1 MAQRQL
7 KLKVSADIDKSLQKL
22 LKTLE
27 STQTLKVKTQL
38 DDGGLSKMLKSLN
51 AISSKKVKVGLD
63 IDGRSLNALS
73 NRVAKL
79 ADKKLKVS
87 AEADDSSVKKVQQ
100 SVANLDNA
108 VKSIS
113 RKDVTIDIDASKVPH
128 MAKKLEEIGYIIN
141 DISKKKIT
149 VDIDVSKVPYM
160 AQKLEML
167 GYAINDTSK
176 KTVKP
181 SVDDSEITKASNKT
195 KELEDDIDGVNRR
208 VIAPKVDISGLQQLG
223 DKLDEISSKILNIAG
238 KAIKPA
244 VELAEDSLD
253 LYDTQKSFQLQMQG
267 LGLADESIN
276 NIIKD
281 MNDYGKQSKYSVADM
296 LKAYSEF
303 KGAGMEDPTAL
314 IKGMAGLASY
324 GAKPSQALQAL
335 ITNMTEGSDT
345 DSVYNGDWRQM
356 RKAIGASASKSI
368 RDWFLINKGL
378 ELNKENLSEGMIT
391 IGDFKQAISEI
402 GNQDTFQKMAQQT
415 NTLSSA
421 LENLKESFTVG
432 MIGDLKD
439 SGPMAKFT
447 EGLIKII
454 NDFSD
459 AVPLVSDRLSGTLDK
474 LLNVFGTS
482 FDKFNAKDFLNGVF
496 DSLDRFVDFV
506 TPFIKA
512 VGKLTDGG
520 KNLGTFVG
528 NLVKYAAQLKI
539 GMKVLKGALSLGTG
553 IQNIANFGKQL
564 SGLRFPKKSTNMPE
578 SPVGGGI
585 PTPPAGGTQNISKWS
600 KLNSSIQQGAFTIG
614 AVGVSMAVL
623 AKSMEV
629 VASVNI
635 PTDKLAANVAKI
647 GVATGLISTLYGFT
661 DKLSKKFDANIMN
674 GVKNAVLVGGSM
686 VLLAQALKMVA
697 DTDIP
702 SERLVKNVGKIG
714 VAIGGMSALFG
725 AIGHFG
731 GGVKGKIMQGVVSA
745 LAIGGAM
752 ILLGQALKLIADIDI
767 PFDDLIKNVLSI
779 SAGIVLMGGAFAGF
793 GALASLGPVAGYIV
807 AGIAVAGVISASML
821 LLSLAFEGIAKSA
834 ERTTQSLIQTATNLG
849 KLATVNIP
857 SIKSLQGNIN
867 KLAED
872 ITAIH
877 NSIKSIGGEGF
888 WSSLVSTLEVSFDAN
903 TAEKAIKIFTDVN
916 DFVNKINSQPMPDGQ
931 AVVDKVTSLKEV
943 ITEMDK
949 AFEGIGGG
957 GFWSSLVESLES
969 GFDSA
974 TATNAISMF
983 ENVANFVRD
992 LNKISIP
999 EANFEKGSES
1009 PFATKIKNIKK
1020 ILEELNKA
1028 SSEIFDGGLLDSL
1041 VQKWTT
1047 GNNSETLNN
1056 ILEQMNGV
1064 IKFSQGVKKLP
1075 DTKDVT
1081 DKIESIRKI
1090 LEKLAKFKFPEMDKV
1105 DSGKTKNLNALLTA
1119 MGDIADGIAK
1129 LDTLPSQDVIV
1140 KKVEDL
1146 KVAIQKISEFDF
1158 DSIDFKKIASN
1169 EGNIKK
1175 LDTFIGNLK
1184 TIATSFSE
1192 IAGANIPENIPT
1204 IIENIKNGIE
1214 KAQEIDLSGFDSN
1227 KTANSKTAIEFIQGV
1242 ISIGKSIGEMQ
1253 QFAEQLANMDA
1264 INTSLD
1270 NISQL
1275 VSDDNGSLKKI
1286 KESIEDNFADAPDTT
1301 KLVSF
1306 VTSLRSIADAI
1317 LQLDAIG
1324 NQFEDMTAFN
1334 TAMNSISG
1342 LFEKEGALLKLKTA
1356 VESNF
1361 KEAIE
1366 TSHVLTFIQGIMDIA
1381 NKLQV
1386 AEGALNGI
1394 DLTKL
1399 QEQLQKFT
1407 TSDDGKGIFAT
1418 LTKINQ
1424 SMLQLSGSGTPQSA
1438 VSNNLDTSYL
1448 GNAQS
1453 GMSSTSAGVSIT
1465 QVTTLVDELV
1475 KIANKLSELQN
1486 IAIDTATLSKKV
1498 DDINLAMM
1506 KIKTISILY
1515 KDLSGKYKDF
1525 ENINKVVTGVVTIA
1539 NNLNAIPPITESVV
1553 TNIGQV
1559 QTALS
1564 ELDKIATDF
1573 SVSGITNA
1581 VTAVQN
1587 MVTALMGLEVS
1598 FVSTGKSYGSKL
1610 IEGFTSSTWQT
1621 MVDKVTSV
1629 ITTIEGKADLAYIG
1643 KRMSTTLVK
1652 GFDVDSILLKIE
1664 QIQTKIN
1671 SLTGKTVKIDIQ
1683 EVTTKTTVKKA
1694 SGGIIPEYRSTGGR
1708 VGSRLFKSRGTDTVP
1723 AVLTAGEYVIKRS
1736 VTSALGK
1743 GFLDNLNQL
1752 NLRGALMALAN
1763 KTGNQVINNTTNN
1776 ITQNVDNK
1784 ASFINGLGAIGR
1796 VVRA

>member
-51 AISSKKVKVGLD
+51 SISSKKVKVGLD
-63 IDGRSLNALS
+63 VDGRSLNALS

-113 RKDVTIDIDASKVPH
+113 RKDVTIDIDASKVP
-128 MAKKLEEIGYIIN
+128 
-141 DISKKKIT
+141 
-149 VDIDVSKVPYM
+149 YM

-208 VIAPKVDISGLQQLG
+208 VVAPKVDISGLQQMG
-223 DKLDEISSKILNIAG
+223 EKLDEISSKILNIAG

-368 RDWFLINKGL
+368 RDWFLNNKGL

-391 IGDFKQAISEI
+391 IGDFKQAISAI

-520 KNLGTFVG
+520 KNLGTFAG
-528 NLVKYAAQLKI
+528 NLVKYAAEFKVAAKLFKGGWSLAKGI
-539 GMKVLKGALSLGTG
+539 GNVTKFS
-553 IQNIANFGKQL
+553 KQL
-564 SGLRFPKKSTNMPE
+564 AGFKFPSKTPQIPE
-578 SPVGGGI
+578 NPVGGV
-585 PTPPAGGTQNISKWS
+585 PAPPAGGTQNVSKWS

-623 AKSMEV
+623 AKSMEI

-647 GVATGLISTLYGFT
+647 GIATGLIAALYGAM
-661 DKLSKKFDANIMN
+661 DKLSGKFEASILN
-674 GVKNAVLVGGSM
+674 GVKSAIAVGASA
-686 VLLAQALKMVA
+686 VLLAEALKHVA
-697 DTDIP
+697 EVDIP
-702 SERLVKNVGKIG
+702 ADRLLKNTAKIAIAVGGLSAVYG
-714 VAIGGMSALFG
+714 VM
-725 AIGHFG
+725 GHFSG
-731 GGVKGKIMQGVVSA
+731 GFAGKIMQGVVAA
-745 LAIGGAM
+745 LAVGASM
-752 ILLGQALKLIADIDI
+752 VALAHALKYIADIDI
-767 PFDDLIKNVLSI
+767 PSDQLIKNVTKI
-779 SAGIVLMGGAFAGF
+779 AATIGIVGLGLAGLGAALTAGF
-793 GALASLGPVAGYIV
+793 GTGAIV
-807 AGIAVAGVISASML
+807 LTAGIAGALAIGATLAL
-821 LLSLAFEGIAKSA
+821 LAKAFESMAKSA
-834 ERTTQSLIQTATNLG
+834 SKTTSHLLKASDNIK
-849 KLATVNIP
+849 KLATVEFP
-857 SIKSLQGNIN
+857 SLDTLSNKLGQLKQSMETIYDAIGNI
-867 KLAED
+867 
-872 ITAIH
+872 
-877 NSIKSIGGEGF
+877 GGSGF
-888 WSSLVSTLEVSFDAN
+888 WSSLIESWESGFDIKTMDN
-903 TAEKAIKIFTDVN
+903 AIKIFTDVN
-916 DFVNKINSQPMPDGQ
+916 DFIHKIMEQPDPDGA
-931 AVVDKVTSLKEV
+931 AVIQKVYLLKNTLTT
-943 ITEMDK
+943 ISG
-949 AFEGIGGG
+949 AFSEIGGE
-957 GFWSSLVESLES
+957 GFWSSLIESWES
-969 GFDSA
+969 NFDVG
-974 TATNAISMF
+974 TANNAIEMF
-983 ENVANFVRD
+983 TNVAKFVQDLSTIAVPESDAVTGKIGRLKDVIERIKKDSDEVFANNFFTAWLDSMKNGSNLSSLKSIIEQFTKVITFTQD
-992 LNKISIP
+992 INKLPDAVDI
-999 EANFEKGSES
+999 EGKL
-1009 PFATKIKNIKK
+1009 TQLKK
-1020 ILEELNKA
+1020 ILKQMAKFEFPNMSNNGAFDGDNFAKVKNMVTKLSEIAKTMQELKNLPSPEEFAGKVEALKRGIEEMSKIDLSSFNIDKSLEEKATQVKNYIGKLKSIATSLGTISETNIADNIPQIIENLKQGLNKA
-1028 SSEIFDGGLLDSL
+1028 
-1041 VQKWTT
+1041 K
-1047 GNNSETLNN
+1047 
-1056 ILEQMNGV
+1056 
-1064 IKFSQGVKKLP
+1064 
-1075 DTKDVT
+1075 
-1081 DKIESIRKI
+1081 
-1090 LEKLAKFKFPEMDKV
+1090 
-1105 DSGKTKNLNALLTA
+1105 
-1119 MGDIADGIAK
+1119 
-1129 LDTLPSQDVIV
+1129 
-1140 KKVEDL
+1140 
-1146 KVAIQKISEFDF
+1146 
-1158 DSIDFKKIASN
+1158 
-1169 EGNIKK
+1169 
-1175 LDTFIGNLK
+1175 
-1184 TIATSFSE
+1184 
-1192 IAGANIPENIPT
+1192 
-1204 IIENIKNGIE
+1204 
-1214 KAQEIDLSGFDSN
+1214 EIDLSGFKDN
-1227 KTANSKTAIEFIQGV
+1227 MLTNSKNAIDFIGA
-1242 ISIGKSIGEMQ
+1242 IASIGKSLGELAQ
-1253 QFAEQLANMDA
+1253 VAELLADTGKIESA
-1264 INTSLD
+1264 LD
-1270 NISQL
+1270 N
-1275 VSDDNGSLKKI
+1275 LKNLLGDEDGKLSALSKSI
-1286 KESIEDNFADAPDTT
+1286 KNNFQDVPDATP
-1301 KLVSF
+1301 VVNF
-1306 VTSLRSIADAI
+1306 VGAIKQIADAV
-1317 LQLDAIG
+1317 LRLDAIA
-1324 NQFEDMTAFN
+1324 NQFEDMTAFEN
-1334 TAMNSISG
+1334 AMEKLSW
-1342 LFEKEGALLKLKTA
+1342 LFGDTNRGYLLDFKKKI
-1356 VESNF
+1356 ENNF
-1361 KEAIE
+1361 SKAID
-1366 TSHVLTFIQGIMDIA
+1366 TSHVLPFLDSIRDIA
-1381 NKLQV
+1381 NKLTEITAPLQTLDID
-1386 AEGALNGI
+1386 AINSQLN
-1394 DLTKL
+1394 
-1399 QEQLQKFT
+1399 KFIGENG
-1407 TSDDGKGIFAT
+1407 SGIFDK

-1424 SMLQLSGSGTPQSA
+1424 AMMTLGGSGTQQTA
-1438 VSNNLDTSYL
+1438 MNNGLKVPYL
-1448 GNAQS
+1448 NTAQG
-1453 GMSSTSAGVSIT
+1453 GMSATSIGSMSE
-1465 QVTTLVDELV
+1465 QVTSLVTEIV
-1475 KIANKLSELQN
+1475 TIANKLVELQSA
-1486 IAIDTATLSKKV
+1486 AIDTEAVNQKIN
-1498 DDINLAMM
+1498 DINLAMI
-1506 KIKTISILY
+1506 KIKTVSILY
-1515 KDLSGKYKDF
+1515 KGLSAKDF

-1539 NNLNAIPPITESVV
+1539 NNLNAIPPITEGVV

-1564 ELDKIATDF
+1564 ELNKIATDF
-1573 SVSGITNA
+1573 SVTGITNA

-1598 FVSTGKSYGSKL
+1598 FVATGKSYGSKL
-1610 IEGFTSSTWQT
+1610 IGGFTGSNWQA

-1629 ITTIEGKADLAYIG
+1629 ITTIEGKADLTSIG
-1643 KRMSTTLVK
+1643 KRMSTTLVN
-1652 GFDVDSILLKIE
+1652 GFDVDSILFKIE

-1723 AVLTAGEYVIKRS
+1723 AMLTAGEYVIKRS

>member
-51 AISSKKVKVGLD
+51 AISSKKVKVSLD
-63 IDGRSLNALS
+63 VDGRSLNALS

-208 VIAPKVDISGLQQLG
+208 VVAPKVDISGLQQMAA
-223 DKLDEISSKILNIAG
+223 KLDEISSKILNIAG

-345 DSVYNGDWRQM
+345 DSVYSRDWRQM
-356 RKAIGASASKSI
+356 RQAIGASASKSI
-368 RDWFLINKGL
+368 RDWFLNNKGL
-378 ELNKENLSEGMIT
+378 DLNKENLSEGMIT
-391 IGDFKQAISEI
+391 IGDFKQAISAI

-520 KNLGTFVG
+520 KNLGTFAG
-528 NLVKYAAQLKI
+528 NLVKYAAEFKVAAKLFKGGWSLAKGI
-539 GMKVLKGALSLGTG
+539 GNVTKFS
-553 IQNIANFGKQL
+553 KQL
-564 SGLRFPKKSTNMPE
+564 ADFKFPSKTPQIPE
-578 SPVGGGI
+578 NPVGGV
-585 PTPPAGGTQNISKWS
+585 PAPPADGTQNVSKWS

-623 AKSMEV
+623 AKSMEI

-647 GVATGLISTLYGFT
+647 GIATGLIAALYGAM
-661 DKLSKKFDANIMN
+661 DKLSGKFEASILN
-674 GVKNAVLVGGSM
+674 GVKSAIAVGASA
-686 VLLAQALKMVA
+686 VLLAEALKHVA
-697 DTDIP
+697 EVDIP
-702 SERLVKNVGKIG
+702 AERLLKNTAKIAIAVGGLSAVYG
-714 VAIGGMSALFG
+714 VM
-725 AIGHFG
+725 GHFSG
-731 GGVKGKIMQGVVSA
+731 GFAGKIMQGVVAA
-745 LAIGGAM
+745 LAVGASM
-752 ILLGQALKLIADIDI
+752 VALAYALKYIADIDI
-767 PFDDLIKNVLSI
+767 PSDRLIKNVTKI
-779 SAGIVLMGGAFAGF
+779 AATIGIVGLGLAGLGAALTAGF
-793 GALASLGPVAGYIV
+793 GTGAIVLA
-807 AGIAVAGVISASML
+807 AGIAGALAIGATLAL
-821 LLSLAFEGIAKSA
+821 LAKAFESMAKSA
-834 ERTTQSLIQTATNLG
+834 SKTTSHLLKASDNIK
-849 KLATVNIP
+849 KLATVEFP
-857 SIKSLQGNIN
+857 SLDTLSNKLGQLKQSMETIYDAIGNI
-867 KLAED
+867 
-872 ITAIH
+872 
-877 NSIKSIGGEGF
+877 GGSGF
-888 WSSLVSTLEVSFDAN
+888 WSSLIESLESGFDIKTMDN
-903 TAEKAIKIFTDVN
+903 AIKIFTDVN
-916 DFVNKINSQPMPDGQ
+916 DFIHKIMEQPDPDGA
-931 AVVDKVTSLKEV
+931 AVIQKVYLLKNTLTT
-943 ITEMDK
+943 ISG
-949 AFEGIGGG
+949 AFSEIGGE
-957 GFWSSLVESLES
+957 GFWSSLIESWES
-969 GFDSA
+969 NFDVG
-974 TATNAISMF
+974 TANNAIEMFTNVTKFIQELSTIPVPESDAVTGKIGRLKDVIERIKKDSDEVFANNFFTAWLDSMKNGSNLSSLKSIIEQF
-983 ENVANFVRD
+983 TKVITFTQDINKLPDAVDIEGK
-992 LNKISIP
+992 LNQL
-999 EANFEKGSES
+999 
-1009 PFATKIKNIKK
+1009 KK
-1020 ILEELNKA
+1020 ILKQMAKFEFPNMSNNGAFAGDNFAKVKNMVTKLSEIAKTMQELKNLPSPEEFAGKVEALKRGIEEMSKIDLSSFNIDKSLEEKATQVKNYIGKLKSIATSLGTISETNIADNIPQIIENLKQGLNKA
-1028 SSEIFDGGLLDSL
+1028 
-1041 VQKWTT
+1041 K
-1047 GNNSETLNN
+1047 
-1056 ILEQMNGV
+1056 
-1064 IKFSQGVKKLP
+1064 
-1075 DTKDVT
+1075 
-1081 DKIESIRKI
+1081 
-1090 LEKLAKFKFPEMDKV
+1090 
-1105 DSGKTKNLNALLTA
+1105 
-1119 MGDIADGIAK
+1119 
-1129 LDTLPSQDVIV
+1129 
-1140 KKVEDL
+1140 
-1146 KVAIQKISEFDF
+1146 
-1158 DSIDFKKIASN
+1158 
-1169 EGNIKK
+1169 
-1175 LDTFIGNLK
+1175 
-1184 TIATSFSE
+1184 
-1192 IAGANIPENIPT
+1192 
-1204 IIENIKNGIE
+1204 
-1214 KAQEIDLSGFDSN
+1214 EIDLSGFKDN
-1227 KTANSKTAIEFIQGV
+1227 MLTNSKNAIDFIGA
-1242 ISIGKSIGEMQ
+1242 IATIGKSLGELAQ
-1253 QFAEQLANMDA
+1253 VAELLADTGKIESA
-1264 INTSLD
+1264 LD
-1270 NISQL
+1270 NLKNLLGDEDGKLSALSKAIKNNFL
-1275 VSDDNGSLKKI
+1275 DIPDAAPVVAFIGSI
-1286 KESIEDNFADAPDTT
+1286 KQ
-1301 KLVSF
+1301 
-1306 VTSLRSIADAI
+1306 IADAI
-1317 LQLDAIG
+1317 LQLDAIAS
-1324 NQFEDMTAFN
+1324 QFEDMTAFN
-1334 TAMNSISG
+1334 NAMEQLVWMFDGTNGVHLVNFKKAI
-1342 LFEKEGALLKLKTA
+1342 EA
-1356 VESNF
+1356 NF
-1361 KEAIE
+1361 KEPID
-1366 TSHVLTFIQGIMDIA
+1366 TSQVLPFLDSIRDIA
-1381 NKLQV
+1381 NKLTEITAPLQ
-1386 AEGALNGI
+1386 ALDIDAINSQLNKLIGENG
-1394 DLTKL
+1394 
-1399 QEQLQKFT
+1399 
-1407 TSDDGKGIFAT
+1407 SGIFDK

-1424 SMLQLSGSGTPQSA
+1424 AMMTLGGSGTQQSA
-1438 VSNNLDTSYL
+1438 TSNNLGL
-1448 GNAQS
+1448 GYISAAQS
-1453 GMSSTSAGVSIT
+1453 SMSATSVSSMSEQIT
-1465 QVTTLVDELV
+1465 SLVTEIV
-1475 KIANKLSELQN
+1475 KVANKLVELQSV
-1486 IAIDTATLSKKV
+1486 AIDTEAVNKKIN
-1498 DDINLAMM
+1498 DINLAMM

-1515 KDLSGKYKDF
+1515 EGLSGKDKDF

-1539 NNLNAIPPITESVV
+1539 NNLNAIPPITEGVV

-1564 ELDKIATDF
+1564 ELNKIATDF
-1573 SVSGITNA
+1573 SVGGITNA

-1598 FVSTGKSYGSKL
+1598 FVATGKSYGSKL
-1610 IEGFTSSTWQT
+1610 IEGFTGSNWQA

-1629 ITTIEGKADLAYIG
+1629 ITTIEGKANLTSIG
-1643 KRMSTTLVK
+1643 QRMSTTLVN
-1652 GFDVDSILLKIE
+1652 GFDVDSILFKIE

-1723 AVLTAGEYVIKRS
+1723 AMLTAGEYVIKRS

>member
-63 IDGRSLNALS
+63 VDGRSLNALS

-208 VIAPKVDISGLQQLG
+208 VVAPKVDISGLQQMG

-368 RDWFLINKGL
+368 RDWFLNNKGL

-391 IGDFKQAISEI
+391 IGDFKQAISAI

-520 KNLGTFVG
+520 KNLGTFAG
-528 NLVKYAAQLKI
+528 NLVKYAAEFKVAAKLFKGGWSLAKGI
-539 GMKVLKGALSLGTG
+539 GNVTKFS
-553 IQNIANFGKQL
+553 KQL
-564 SGLRFPKKSTNMPE
+564 AGFKFPSKTPQIPE
-578 SPVGGGI
+578 NPVGGV
-585 PTPPAGGTQNISKWS
+585 PAPPEGGTQNVSKWS

-623 AKSMEV
+623 AKSMEI

-647 GVATGLISTLYGFT
+647 GIATGLIAALYGAM
-661 DKLSKKFDANIMN
+661 DKLSGKFEASILN
-674 GVKNAVLVGGSM
+674 GVKSAIAVGASA
-686 VLLAQALKMVA
+686 VLLAEALKHVA
-697 DTDIP
+697 EVDIP
-702 SERLVKNVGKIG
+702 AERLLKNTAKIAIAVGGLSAVYG
-714 VAIGGMSALFG
+714 VM
-725 AIGHFG
+725 GHFSG
-731 GGVKGKIMQGVVSA
+731 GFAGKIMQGVVAA
-745 LAIGGAM
+745 LAVGASM
-752 ILLGQALKLIADIDI
+752 VALAHALKYIADIDI
-767 PFDDLIKNVLSI
+767 PSDRLIKNVTKI
-779 SAGIVLMGGAFAGF
+779 AATIGIVGLGLAGLGAALTAGF
-793 GALASLGPVAGYIV
+793 GTGAIVLA
-807 AGIAVAGVISASML
+807 AGIAGALAIGATLAL
-821 LLSLAFEGIAKSA
+821 LAKAFESMAKSA
-834 ERTTQSLIQTATNLG
+834 SKTTSHLLKASDNIK
-849 KLATVNIP
+849 KLATVEFP
-857 SIKSLQGNIN
+857 SLDTLSNKLGQLKQSMETIYDAIGNI
-867 KLAED
+867 
-872 ITAIH
+872 
-877 NSIKSIGGEGF
+877 GGSGF
-888 WSSLVSTLEVSFDAN
+888 WSSLIESWESGFDIKTMDN
-903 TAEKAIKIFTDVN
+903 AIKIFTDVN
-916 DFVNKINSQPMPDGQ
+916 DFIHKIMEQPDPDGA
-931 AVVDKVTSLKEV
+931 AVIQKVYLLKNTLTT
-943 ITEMDK
+943 ISS
-949 AFEGIGGG
+949 AFSEIGGE
-957 GFWSSLVESLES
+957 GFWSSLIESWES
-969 GFDSA
+969 NFDVG
-974 TATNAISMF
+974 TANNAIEMF
-983 ENVANFVRD
+983 TNVAKFVQDLSTIAVPESDAVTGKIGRLKDVIERIKKDSDEVFANNFFTAWLDSMKNGSNLSSLKSIIEQFTKVITFTQD
-992 LNKISIP
+992 INKLPDAVDI
-999 EANFEKGSES
+999 EGKL
-1009 PFATKIKNIKK
+1009 TQLKK
-1020 ILEELNKA
+1020 ILKQMAKFEFPNMSNNGAFDGDNFAKVKNMVTKLSEIAKTMQELKNLPSPEEFAGKVEALKRGIEEMSKIDLSSFNIDKSLEEKATQVKNYIGKLKSIATSLGTISETNIADNIPQIIENLKQGLNKA
-1028 SSEIFDGGLLDSL
+1028 
-1041 VQKWTT
+1041 K
-1047 GNNSETLNN
+1047 
-1056 ILEQMNGV
+1056 
-1064 IKFSQGVKKLP
+1064 
-1075 DTKDVT
+1075 
-1081 DKIESIRKI
+1081 
-1090 LEKLAKFKFPEMDKV
+1090 
-1105 DSGKTKNLNALLTA
+1105 
-1119 MGDIADGIAK
+1119 
-1129 LDTLPSQDVIV
+1129 
-1140 KKVEDL
+1140 
-1146 KVAIQKISEFDF
+1146 
-1158 DSIDFKKIASN
+1158 
-1169 EGNIKK
+1169 
-1175 LDTFIGNLK
+1175 
-1184 TIATSFSE
+1184 
-1192 IAGANIPENIPT
+1192 
-1204 IIENIKNGIE
+1204 
-1214 KAQEIDLSGFDSN
+1214 EIDLSGFKDN
-1227 KTANSKTAIEFIQGV
+1227 MLTNSKNAIDFIGA
-1242 ISIGKSIGEMQ
+1242 ISSIGKSLGELAQ
-1253 QFAEQLANMDA
+1253 VAELLADTGKIESA
-1264 INTSLD
+1264 LD
-1270 NISQL
+1270 NIKNLLGDEDGKLSALSKSIKNNFQD
-1275 VSDDNGSLKKI
+1275 VPDAAPVVAFIGSI
-1286 KESIEDNFADAPDTT
+1286 KQ
-1301 KLVSF
+1301 
-1306 VTSLRSIADAI
+1306 IADAI
-1317 LQLDAIG
+1317 LQLDAIAS
-1324 NQFEDMTAFN
+1324 QFEDMTAFN
-1334 TAMNSISG
+1334 NAMEQLVWMFDGTHGVHLVNFKKAI
-1342 LFEKEGALLKLKTA
+1342 EA
-1356 VESNF
+1356 NF
-1361 KEAIE
+1361 KEPID
-1366 TSHVLTFIQGIMDIA
+1366 TSHVLPFLDSIRDIA
-1381 NKLQV
+1381 NKLTEITEPLQ
-1386 AEGALNGI
+1386 ALDIDAINSQLNKFIGENG
-1394 DLTKL
+1394 
-1399 QEQLQKFT
+1399 
-1407 TSDDGKGIFAT
+1407 SGIFDK

-1424 SMLQLSGSGTPQSA
+1424 AMMTLGGSGTQQSA
-1438 VSNNLDTSYL
+1438 TSNNLGL
-1448 GNAQS
+1448 GYISAAQS
-1453 GMSSTSAGVSIT
+1453 SMSATSVGSMSE
-1465 QVTTLVDELV
+1465 QVTSLVTEIV
-1475 KIANKLSELQN
+1475 KVANKLVELQSV
-1486 IAIDTATLSKKV
+1486 AIDTEAVNKKIN
-1498 DDINLAMM
+1498 DINLAMM

-1515 KDLSGKYKDF
+1515 EGLSGKDKDF

-1539 NNLNAIPPITESVV
+1539 NNLNAIPPITEGVV
-1553 TNIGQV
+1553 TNIGQI

-1564 ELDKIATDF
+1564 ELNKIATDF

-1598 FVSTGKSYGSKL
+1598 FVATGKSYGSKL
-1610 IEGFTSSTWQT
+1610 IEGFTGSNWQA

-1629 ITTIEGKADLAYIG
+1629 ITTIEGKADLTSIG
-1643 KRMSTTLVK
+1643 QRMSMTLVS
-1652 GFDVDSILLKIE
+1652 GFDVDSILMKIE

-1723 AVLTAGEYVIKRS
+1723 AMLTAGEYVIKRS

>member
-51 AISSKKVKVGLD
+51 AISRKKVKVGLD
-63 IDGRSLNALS
+63 VDGRSLNALS

-141 DISKKKIT
+141 DI
-149 VDIDVSKVPYM
+149 
-160 AQKLEML
+160 
-167 GYAINDTSK
+167 SK

-368 RDWFLINKGL
+368 RDWFLNNKGL

-391 IGDFKQAISEI
+391 IGDFKQAISAI

-506 TPFIKA
+506 TPFINA

-520 KNLGTFVG
+520 KNLGTFAG
-528 NLVKYAAQLKI
+528 NLVKYAAEFKVAAKLFKGGWSLAKGI
-539 GMKVLKGALSLGTG
+539 GNVTKFS
-553 IQNIANFGKQL
+553 KQL
-564 SGLRFPKKSTNMPE
+564 AGFKFPSKTPQIPE
-578 SPVGGGI
+578 NPVGGV
-585 PTPPAGGTQNISKWS
+585 PAPPADGTQNVSKWS

-623 AKSMEV
+623 AKSMEI

-647 GVATGLISTLYGFT
+647 GIATGLIAALYGAM
-661 DKLSKKFDANIMN
+661 DKLSGKFEASILN
-674 GVKNAVLVGGSM
+674 GVKSAIAVGASA
-686 VLLAQALKMVA
+686 VLLAEALKHVA
-697 DTDIP
+697 EVDIP
-702 SERLVKNVGKIG
+702 AKRLLKNTAKIAIAVGGLSAVYG
-714 VAIGGMSALFG
+714 VM
-725 AIGHFG
+725 GHFSG
-731 GGVKGKIMQGVVSA
+731 GFAGKIMQGVVAA
-745 LAIGGAM
+745 LAVGASM
-752 ILLGQALKLIADIDI
+752 VALAHALKYIADIDI
-767 PFDDLIKNVLSI
+767 PSDRLIKNVTKI
-779 SAGIVLMGGAFAGF
+779 AATIGIVGLGLAGLGAALTAGF
-793 GALASLGPVAGYIV
+793 GTGAIVLA
-807 AGIAVAGVISASML
+807 AGIAGALAIGATLAL
-821 LLSLAFEGIAKSA
+821 LAKAFESMAKSA
-834 ERTTQSLIQTATNLG
+834 SKTTSHLLKASDNIK
-849 KLATVNIP
+849 KLATVEFP
-857 SIKSLQGNIN
+857 SLDTLSNKLGQLKQSMETIYDAIGNI
-867 KLAED
+867 
-872 ITAIH
+872 
-877 NSIKSIGGEGF
+877 GGSGF
-888 WSSLVSTLEVSFDAN
+888 WSSLIESWESGFDIKTMDN
-903 TAEKAIKIFTDVN
+903 AIKIFTDVN
-916 DFVNKINSQPMPDGQ
+916 DFIQKIMEQPDPDGA
-931 AVVDKVTSLKEV
+931 AVIQKVYLLKNTLTT
-943 ITEMDK
+943 ISG
-949 AFEGIGGG
+949 AFSEIGGE
-957 GFWSSLVESLES
+957 GFWSSLIESWES
-969 GFDSA
+969 NFDVG
-974 TATNAISMF
+974 TANNAIEMF
-983 ENVANFVRD
+983 TNVAKFIQELSTIPVPESDAVTGKIGRLKDVIERIKKDSDEVFANNFFTAWLDSMKNGSNLSSLKSIIEQFTKVITFTQD
-992 LNKISIP
+992 INKLPDAVDIEGKLNQL
-999 EANFEKGSES
+999 
-1009 PFATKIKNIKK
+1009 KK
-1020 ILEELNKA
+1020 ILKQMAKFEFPNMSNNGAFDGDNFAKVKNMVTKLSEIAKTMQELKNLPSPEEFAGKVEALKRGIEEMSKIDLSSFNIDKSLEEKATQVKNYIGKLKSIATSLGTISETNIADNIPQIIENLKQGLNKA
-1028 SSEIFDGGLLDSL
+1028 
-1041 VQKWTT
+1041 K
-1047 GNNSETLNN
+1047 
-1056 ILEQMNGV
+1056 
-1064 IKFSQGVKKLP
+1064 
-1075 DTKDVT
+1075 
-1081 DKIESIRKI
+1081 
-1090 LEKLAKFKFPEMDKV
+1090 
-1105 DSGKTKNLNALLTA
+1105 
-1119 MGDIADGIAK
+1119 
-1129 LDTLPSQDVIV
+1129 
-1140 KKVEDL
+1140 
-1146 KVAIQKISEFDF
+1146 
-1158 DSIDFKKIASN
+1158 
-1169 EGNIKK
+1169 
-1175 LDTFIGNLK
+1175 
-1184 TIATSFSE
+1184 
-1192 IAGANIPENIPT
+1192 
-1204 IIENIKNGIE
+1204 
-1214 KAQEIDLSGFDSN
+1214 EIDLSGFKDN
-1227 KTANSKTAIEFIQGV
+1227 MLTNSKNAIDFIGA
-1242 ISIGKSIGEMQ
+1242 IATIGKSLGELAQ
-1253 QFAEQLANMDA
+1253 VAELLADTGKIESA
-1264 INTSLD
+1264 LD
-1270 NISQL
+1270 NLNNLLGDEDGKLSALSKAIKNNFQD
-1275 VSDDNGSLKKI
+1275 VPDAAPVVAFIGSI
-1286 KESIEDNFADAPDTT
+1286 KQ
-1301 KLVSF
+1301 
-1306 VTSLRSIADAI
+1306 IADAI
-1317 LQLDAIG
+1317 LQLDAIAS
-1324 NQFEDMTAFN
+1324 QFEDMTAFN
-1334 TAMNSISG
+1334 NAMEQLVWMFDGTHGVHLVNFKKAI
-1342 LFEKEGALLKLKTA
+1342 EA
-1356 VESNF
+1356 NF
-1361 KEAIE
+1361 KEPID
-1366 TSHVLTFIQGIMDIA
+1366 TSHVLPFLDSIRDIA
-1381 NKLQV
+1381 NKLTEITAPLQ
-1386 AEGALNGI
+1386 ALDIDAINSQLNKLIGENG
-1394 DLTKL
+1394 
-1399 QEQLQKFT
+1399 
-1407 TSDDGKGIFAT
+1407 SGIFDK

-1424 SMLQLSGSGTPQSA
+1424 AMMTLGGSGTQQTA
-1438 VSNNLDTSYL
+1438 MNNGLKVPYL
-1448 GNAQS
+1448 NTAQG
-1453 GMSSTSAGVSIT
+1453 GMSATSIGSMSE
-1465 QVTTLVDELV
+1465 QVTSLVNEIV
-1475 KIANKLSELQN
+1475 KVANKLVELQSV
-1486 IAIDTATLSKKV
+1486 AIDTEAVNKKIN
-1498 DDINLAMM
+1498 DINLAMM

-1515 KDLSGKYKDF
+1515 EGLSGKDKDF

-1539 NNLNAIPPITESVV
+1539 NNLNAIPPITEGVV

-1564 ELDKIATDF
+1564 ELNKIATDF
-1573 SVSGITNA
+1573 SVGGITNA

-1598 FVSTGKSYGSKL
+1598 FVATGKSYGSKL
-1610 IEGFTSSTWQT
+1610 IEGFTGSNWQA

-1629 ITTIEGKADLAYIG
+1629 ITTIEGKADLTSIG
-1643 KRMSTTLVK
+1643 QRMGTTLMN
-1652 GFDVDSILLKIE
+1652 GFNVDGILLKIE

-1708 VGSRLFKSRGTDTVP
+1708 VGSRFFKSRGTDTVP
-1723 AVLTAGEYVIKRS
+1723 AMLTAGEYVIKRS

>member
-63 IDGRSLNALS
+63 VDGRSLNALS

-113 RKDVTIDIDASKVPH
+113 RKDVTIDIDASKVHH

-368 RDWFLINKGL
+368 RDWFLNNKGL

-391 IGDFKQAISEI
+391 IGDFKQAISAI

-474 LLNVFGTS
+474 LLNVFGRS

-506 TPFIKA
+506 TPFINA

-520 KNLGTFVG
+520 KNLGTFAG
-528 NLVKYAAQLKI
+528 NLVKYAAEFKVAAKLFKGGWSLAKGI
-539 GMKVLKGALSLGTG
+539 GNVTKFS
-553 IQNIANFGKQL
+553 KQL
-564 SGLRFPKKSTNMPE
+564 AGFKFPSKTPQIPE
-578 SPVGGGI
+578 NPVGGV
-585 PTPPAGGTQNISKWS
+585 PAPPADGTQNVSKWS

-623 AKSMEV
+623 AKSMEI

-647 GVATGLISTLYGFT
+647 GIATGLIAALYGAM
-661 DKLSKKFDANIMN
+661 DKLSGKFEASILN
-674 GVKNAVLVGGSM
+674 GVKSAIAVGASA
-686 VLLAQALKMVA
+686 VLLAEALKHVA
-697 DTDIP
+697 EVDIP
-702 SERLVKNVGKIG
+702 AERLLKNTAKIAIAVGGLSAVYG
-714 VAIGGMSALFG
+714 VM
-725 AIGHFG
+725 GHFSG
-731 GGVKGKIMQGVVSA
+731 GFAGKIMQGVVAA
-745 LAIGGAM
+745 LAVGASM
-752 ILLGQALKLIADIDI
+752 VALAHALKYIADIDI
-767 PFDDLIKNVLSI
+767 PSDRLIKNVTKI
-779 SAGIVLMGGAFAGF
+779 AATIGIVGLGLAGLGAALTAGF
-793 GALASLGPVAGYIV
+793 GTGAIVLA
-807 AGIAVAGVISASML
+807 AGIAGALAIGATLAL
-821 LLSLAFEGIAKSA
+821 LAKAFESMAKSA
-834 ERTTQSLIQTATNLG
+834 SNTTSHLLKASDNIK
-849 KLATVNIP
+849 KLATVEFP
-857 SIKSLQGNIN
+857 SLDTLSNKLGQLKQSMETIYDAIGNI
-867 KLAED
+867 
-872 ITAIH
+872 
-877 NSIKSIGGEGF
+877 GGSGF
-888 WSSLVSTLEVSFDAN
+888 WSSLIESWESGFDIKTMDN
-903 TAEKAIKIFTDVN
+903 AIKIFTDVN
-916 DFVNKINSQPMPDGQ
+916 DFIHKIMEQPDPDGA
-931 AVVDKVTSLKEV
+931 AVIQKVYLLKNTLTT
-943 ITEMDK
+943 ISG
-949 AFEGIGGG
+949 AFSEIGGE
-957 GFWSSLVESLES
+957 GFWSSLIESWES
-969 GFDSA
+969 NFDVG
-974 TATNAISMF
+974 TANNAIEMF
-983 ENVANFVRD
+983 TNVAKFIQELSTIPVPESDAVTGKIGRLKDVIERIKKDSDEVFANNFFTAWLDSMKNGSNLSSLKSIIEQFTKVITFTQD
-992 LNKISIP
+992 INKLPDAVDIEGKLNQL
-999 EANFEKGSES
+999 
-1009 PFATKIKNIKK
+1009 KK
-1020 ILEELNKA
+1020 ILKQMAKFEFPNMSNNGAFDGDNFAKVKNMVTKLSEIAKTMQELKNLPSPEEFAGKVEALKRGIEEMSKIDLSSFNIDKSLEEKATQVKNYIGKLKSIATSLGTISETNIADNIPQIIENLKQGLNKA
-1028 SSEIFDGGLLDSL
+1028 
-1041 VQKWTT
+1041 K
-1047 GNNSETLNN
+1047 
-1056 ILEQMNGV
+1056 
-1064 IKFSQGVKKLP
+1064 
-1075 DTKDVT
+1075 
-1081 DKIESIRKI
+1081 
-1090 LEKLAKFKFPEMDKV
+1090 
-1105 DSGKTKNLNALLTA
+1105 
-1119 MGDIADGIAK
+1119 
-1129 LDTLPSQDVIV
+1129 
-1140 KKVEDL
+1140 
-1146 KVAIQKISEFDF
+1146 
-1158 DSIDFKKIASN
+1158 
-1169 EGNIKK
+1169 
-1175 LDTFIGNLK
+1175 
-1184 TIATSFSE
+1184 
-1192 IAGANIPENIPT
+1192 
-1204 IIENIKNGIE
+1204 
-1214 KAQEIDLSGFDSN
+1214 EIDLSGFKDN
-1227 KTANSKTAIEFIQGV
+1227 MLTNSKNAIDFIGA
-1242 ISIGKSIGEMQ
+1242 IATIGKSLGELAQ
-1253 QFAEQLANMDA
+1253 VAELLADTGKIESA
-1264 INTSLD
+1264 LD
-1270 NISQL
+1270 NLKNLLGDEDGKLSALSKAIKNNFQD
-1275 VSDDNGSLKKI
+1275 VPDAAPVVAFIGSI
-1286 KESIEDNFADAPDTT
+1286 KQ
-1301 KLVSF
+1301 
-1306 VTSLRSIADAI
+1306 IADAI
-1317 LQLDAIG
+1317 LQLDAIAS
-1324 NQFEDMTAFN
+1324 QFEDMTAFN
-1334 TAMNSISG
+1334 NAMEQLVWMFDGTHGVHLVNFKKAI
-1342 LFEKEGALLKLKTA
+1342 EA
-1356 VESNF
+1356 NF
-1361 KEAIE
+1361 KEPID
-1366 TSHVLTFIQGIMDIA
+1366 TSHVLPFLDSIRDIA
-1381 NKLQV
+1381 NKLTEITAPLQ
-1386 AEGALNGI
+1386 ALDIDAINSQLNKLIGENG
-1394 DLTKL
+1394 
-1399 QEQLQKFT
+1399 
-1407 TSDDGKGIFAT
+1407 SGIFDK

-1424 SMLQLSGSGTPQSA
+1424 AMMTLGGSGTQQSA
-1438 VSNNLDTSYL
+1438 TSNNLGL
-1448 GNAQS
+1448 GYISAAQS
-1453 GMSSTSAGVSIT
+1453 SMSATSVSSMSEQIT
-1465 QVTTLVDELV
+1465 SLVTEIV
-1475 KIANKLSELQN
+1475 KVANKLVELQSV
-1486 IAIDTATLSKKV
+1486 AIDTEAVNQKIN
-1498 DDINLAMM
+1498 DINLAMM

-1515 KDLSGKYKDF
+1515 EGLSGKDKDF

-1539 NNLNAIPPITESVV
+1539 NNLNAIPPITEGVV

-1564 ELDKIATDF
+1564 ELNKIATDF

-1598 FVSTGKSYGSKL
+1598 FVATGKSYGSKL
-1610 IEGFTSSTWQT
+1610 IEGFTGSNWQA

-1629 ITTIEGKADLAYIG
+1629 ITTIEGKADLTSIG
-1643 KRMSTTLVK
+1643 QRMSTTLVN
-1652 GFDVDSILLKIE
+1652 GFDVDSILFKIE

-1723 AVLTAGEYVIKRS
+1723 AMLTAGEYVIKRS

>member
-63 IDGRSLNALS
+63 VDGRSLNALS

-141 DISKKKIT
+141 DISKK
-149 VDIDVSKVPYM
+149 
-160 AQKLEML
+160 
-167 GYAINDTSK
+167 
-176 KTVKP
+176 TVKP

-208 VIAPKVDISGLQQLG
+208 VVAPKVDISGLQQMG
-223 DKLDEISSKILNIAG
+223 EKLDEISSKILNIAG

-368 RDWFLINKGL
+368 RDWFLNNKGL

-391 IGDFKQAISEI
+391 IGDFKQAISAI

-506 TPFIKA
+506 TPFINA

-520 KNLGTFVG
+520 KNLGTFAS
-528 NLVKYAAQLKI
+528 NLVKYAAEFKVAAKLFKGGWSLAKGI
-539 GMKVLKGALSLGTG
+539 GNVTKFS
-553 IQNIANFGKQL
+553 KQL
-564 SGLRFPKKSTNMPE
+564 AGFKFPSKTPQIHEN
-578 SPVGGGI
+578 PVGGV
-585 PTPPAGGTQNISKWS
+585 PAPLAGGTQNVSKWS

-623 AKSMEV
+623 AKSMEI

-647 GVATGLISTLYGFT
+647 GVATGLIAALYGAM
-661 DKLSKKFDANIMN
+661 DKLSGKFEASILN
-674 GVKNAVLVGGSM
+674 GVKSAIAVGASA
-686 VLLAQALKMVA
+686 VLLAEALKHVA
-697 DTDIP
+697 EVDIP
-702 SERLVKNVGKIG
+702 AERLAKNTGKIAL
-714 VAIGGMSALFG
+714 AIGAMSALFG
-725 AIGHFG
+725 AMDYFSKIKNASIL
-731 GGVKGKIMQGVVSA
+731 KGAVAA
-745 LAIGGAM
+745 LAVGASM
-752 ILLGQALKLIADIDI
+752 VALAYALKYIADIDI
-767 PFDDLIKNVLSI
+767 PSDRLIKNVTKI
-779 SAGIVLMGGAFAGF
+779 AATIGIVGLGLAGLGAALTAGF
-793 GALASLGPVAGYIV
+793 GTGAIVLA
-807 AGIAVAGVISASML
+807 AGIAGALAIGATLALLAKAFESMSKSASKTTSHL
-821 LLSLAFEGIAKSA
+821 LKASDNIK
-834 ERTTQSLIQTATNLG
+834 
-849 KLATVNIP
+849 KLATVEFPNLDTLSNKLGQLKQSMETIYDA
-857 SIKSLQGNIN
+857 IGNI
-867 KLAED
+867 
-872 ITAIH
+872 
-877 NSIKSIGGEGF
+877 GGSGF
-888 WSSLVSTLEVSFDAN
+888 WSSLIESWESGFDIKTMDN
-903 TAEKAIKIFTDVN
+903 AIKIFTDVN
-916 DFVNKINSQPMPDGQ
+916 DFIHKIMEQPDPDGA
-931 AVVDKVTSLKEV
+931 AVIQKVYLLKNTLTT
-943 ITEMDK
+943 ISG
-949 AFEGIGGG
+949 AFSEIGGE
-957 GFWSSLVESLES
+957 GFWSSLIESLES
-969 GFDSA
+969 NFDVG
-974 TATNAISMF
+974 TANNAIEMF
-983 ENVANFVRD
+983 TNVAKFIQELSTIPVPESDAVTGKIGRLKDVIERIKKDSDEVFANNFFTAWLDSMKNGSNLSSLKSIIEQFTKVITFTQD
-992 LNKISIP
+992 INKLPDAVDIEGKLNQL
-999 EANFEKGSES
+999 
-1009 PFATKIKNIKK
+1009 KK
-1020 ILEELNKA
+1020 ILKQMAKFEFPNMSNNGAFDGDNFAKVKNMVTKLSEIAKTMQELKNLPSPEEFAGKVEALKRGIEEMSKIDLSSFNIDKSLEEKATQVKNYIGKLKSIATSLGTISETNIADNIPQIIENLKQGLNKA
-1028 SSEIFDGGLLDSL
+1028 
-1041 VQKWTT
+1041 K
-1047 GNNSETLNN
+1047 
-1056 ILEQMNGV
+1056 
-1064 IKFSQGVKKLP
+1064 
-1075 DTKDVT
+1075 
-1081 DKIESIRKI
+1081 
-1090 LEKLAKFKFPEMDKV
+1090 
-1105 DSGKTKNLNALLTA
+1105 
-1119 MGDIADGIAK
+1119 
-1129 LDTLPSQDVIV
+1129 
-1140 KKVEDL
+1140 
-1146 KVAIQKISEFDF
+1146 
-1158 DSIDFKKIASN
+1158 
-1169 EGNIKK
+1169 
-1175 LDTFIGNLK
+1175 
-1184 TIATSFSE
+1184 
-1192 IAGANIPENIPT
+1192 
-1204 IIENIKNGIE
+1204 
-1214 KAQEIDLSGFDSN
+1214 EIDLSGFKDN
-1227 KTANSKTAIEFIQGV
+1227 MLTNSKNAIDFIGA
-1242 ISIGKSIGEMQ
+1242 IATIGKSLGELAQ
-1253 QFAEQLANMDA
+1253 VAELLADTGKIESA
-1264 INTSLD
+1264 LD
-1270 NISQL
+1270 NLKNLLGDEDGKLSALSKAIKNNFQD
-1275 VSDDNGSLKKI
+1275 VPDAAPVVAFIGSI
-1286 KESIEDNFADAPDTT
+1286 KQ
-1301 KLVSF
+1301 
-1306 VTSLRSIADAI
+1306 IADAI
-1317 LQLDAIG
+1317 LQLDAIAS
-1324 NQFEDMTAFN
+1324 QFEDMTAFN
-1334 TAMNSISG
+1334 NAMEQLVWMFDGTHGVHLVNFKKAI
-1342 LFEKEGALLKLKTA
+1342 EA
-1356 VESNF
+1356 NF
-1361 KEAIE
+1361 KEPID
-1366 TSHVLTFIQGIMDIA
+1366 TSHVLPFLDSIRDIA
-1381 NKLQV
+1381 NKLTEITAPLQ
-1386 AEGALNGI
+1386 ALDIDAINSQLNKLIGENG
-1394 DLTKL
+1394 
-1399 QEQLQKFT
+1399 
-1407 TSDDGKGIFAT
+1407 SGIFDK

-1424 SMLQLSGSGTPQSA
+1424 AMMTLGGSGTQQSA
-1438 VSNNLDTSYL
+1438 TSNNLGL
-1448 GNAQS
+1448 GYISAAQS
-1453 GMSSTSAGVSIT
+1453 SMSATSVSSMSEQIT
-1465 QVTTLVDELV
+1465 SLVTEIV
-1475 KIANKLSELQN
+1475 KVANKLVELQSV
-1486 IAIDTATLSKKV
+1486 AIDTEAVNKKIN
-1498 DDINLAMM
+1498 DINLAMM

-1515 KDLSGKYKDF
+1515 EGLSGKDKDF

-1539 NNLNAIPPITESVV
+1539 NNLNAIPPITEGVV

-1564 ELDKIATDF
+1564 ELNKIATDF
-1573 SVSGITNA
+1573 SVGGITNA

-1598 FVSTGKSYGSKL
+1598 FVATGKSYGSKL
-1610 IEGFTSSTWQT
+1610 IEGFTGSNWQA

-1629 ITTIEGKADLAYIG
+1629 ITTIEGKADLTSIG
-1643 KRMSTTLVK
+1643 QRMSTTLVN
-1652 GFDVDSILLKIE
+1652 GFDVDSILFKIE

-1723 AVLTAGEYVIKRS
+1723 AMLTAGEYVIKRS

>member
-63 IDGRSLNALS
+63 VDGRSLNALS

-647 GVATGLISTLYGFT
+647 GVATGLIAALYGAM
-661 DKLSKKFDANIMN
+661 DKLSGKFEASILN
-674 GVKNAVLVGGSM
+674 GVKSAIAVGASA
-686 VLLAQALKMVA
+686 VLLAEALKHVA
-697 DTDIP
+697 EVDIP
-702 SERLVKNVGKIG
+702 AERLIKNTAKIAI
-714 VAIGGMSALFG
+714 AIGGLSVVYGVM
-725 AIGHFG
+725 GHFSG
-731 GGVKGKIMQGVVSA
+731 GFAGKIMQGVVAA
-745 LAIGGAM
+745 LAVGASM
-752 ILLGQALKLIADIDI
+752 VALAHALKYIADIDI
-767 PFDDLIKNVLSI
+767 PSDRLIKNVTKI
-779 SAGIVLMGGAFAGF
+779 AATIGIVGLGLAGLGAALTAGF
-793 GALASLGPVAGYIV
+793 GTGAIILA
-807 AGIAVAGVISASML
+807 AGIAGALAIGATLAL
-821 LLSLAFEGIAKSA
+821 LAKAFESMAKSA
-834 ERTTQSLIQTATNLG
+834 SKTTSHLLKASDNIK
-849 KLATVNIP
+849 KLATVEFP
-857 SIKSLQGNIN
+857 SLDTLSNKLGQLKQSMETIYDAIGNIGGSGFWSSLIESWESGFDVKTMN
-867 KLAED
+867 N
-872 ITAIH
+872 AIKIFTDVNDFIH
-877 NSIKSIGGEGF
+877 KIMEQPDPDGALVIQKVYLLKNTLTTISGAFSEIGGEGF
-888 WSSLVSTLEVSFDAN
+888 WSSLVESWESNFDVGTANNAIEMFTNVAKFIQELSTIPVPESDAVTGKIGRLKDVIERIKKDSDEVFAN
-903 TAEKAIKIFTDVN
+903 NFFTAWLDSMKN
-916 DFVNKINSQPMPDGQ
+916 GSNLS
-931 AVVDKVTSLKEV
+931 SLKSIIEQFNKV
-943 ITEMDK
+943 ITFTQDINK
-949 AFEGIGGG
+949 LPDAVDIGGK
-957 GFWSSLVESLES
+957 LDQL
-969 GFDSA
+969 
-974 TATNAISMF
+974 
-983 ENVANFVRD
+983 
-992 LNKISIP
+992 
-999 EANFEKGSES
+999 
-1009 PFATKIKNIKK
+1009 KK
-1020 ILEELNKA
+1020 ILKQMAKFEFPNMSNNGAFDGDNFAKVKNMVTKLSEIAKTMQELKNLPSPEEFAGKVEALKRGIEEMSKIDLSSFNIDKSLEEKATQVKNYIGKLKSIATSLGTISETNIADNIPQIIENLKQGLNKA
-1028 SSEIFDGGLLDSL
+1028 
-1041 VQKWTT
+1041 K
-1047 GNNSETLNN
+1047 
-1056 ILEQMNGV
+1056 
-1064 IKFSQGVKKLP
+1064 
-1075 DTKDVT
+1075 
-1081 DKIESIRKI
+1081 
-1090 LEKLAKFKFPEMDKV
+1090 
-1105 DSGKTKNLNALLTA
+1105 
-1119 MGDIADGIAK
+1119 
-1129 LDTLPSQDVIV
+1129 
-1140 KKVEDL
+1140 
-1146 KVAIQKISEFDF
+1146 
-1158 DSIDFKKIASN
+1158 
-1169 EGNIKK
+1169 
-1175 LDTFIGNLK
+1175 
-1184 TIATSFSE
+1184 
-1192 IAGANIPENIPT
+1192 
-1204 IIENIKNGIE
+1204 
-1214 KAQEIDLSGFDSN
+1214 EIDLSGFKDN
-1227 KTANSKTAIEFIQGV
+1227 MLTNSKNAIDFIGA
-1242 ISIGKSIGEMQ
+1242 IASIGKSLGELAQ
-1253 QFAEQLANMDA
+1253 VAELLADTGKIESALGNLKNLLGDEDGKLSALSKA
-1264 INTSLD
+1264 IKN
-1270 NISQL
+1270 
-1275 VSDDNGSLKKI
+1275 
-1286 KESIEDNFADAPDTT
+1286 NFQDVPDTT
-1301 KLVSF
+1301 KVVAFIGSIKQ
-1306 VTSLRSIADAI
+1306 IADAI
-1317 LQLDAIG
+1317 LQLDAIAS
-1324 NQFEDMTAFN
+1324 QFEDMTAFN
-1334 TAMNSISG
+1334 NAMEQLVWMFDGTHGVHLVNFKKAI
-1342 LFEKEGALLKLKTA
+1342 
-1356 VESNF
+1356 ESNF
-1361 KEAIE
+1361 KEAID
-1366 TSHVLTFIQGIMDIA
+1366 TSHVLPFLDSIRDIA
-1381 NKLQV
+1381 NKLTEITAPLQ
-1386 AEGALNGI
+1386 ALDIDAINSQLNKFIGENG
-1394 DLTKL
+1394 
-1399 QEQLQKFT
+1399 
-1407 TSDDGKGIFAT
+1407 SGIFDK

-1424 SMLQLSGSGTPQSA
+1424 AMMTLGGSGTQQSA
-1438 VSNNLDTSYL
+1438 TSNNLGL
-1448 GNAQS
+1448 GYISAAQS
-1453 GMSSTSAGVSIT
+1453 SMSATSVSSMSEQIT
-1465 QVTTLVDELV
+1465 SLVTEIV
-1475 KIANKLSELQN
+1475 KVANKLVELQSV
-1486 IAIDTATLSKKV
+1486 AIDTEAVNQKIN
-1498 DDINLAMM
+1498 DINLAMM

-1515 KDLSGKYKDF
+1515 EGLSGKDKDF

-1539 NNLNAIPPITESVV
+1539 NNLNAIPPITEGVV

-1564 ELDKIATDF
+1564 ELNKIATDF
-1573 SVSGITNA
+1573 SVGGITNA

-1598 FVSTGKSYGSKL
+1598 FVATGKSYGSKL
-1610 IEGFTSSTWQT
+1610 IEGFTSSNWQT

-1629 ITTIEGKADLAYIG
+1629 ITTIEGKADLTRIG
-1643 KRMSTTLVK
+1643 QRMGTTLIN
-1652 GFDVDSILLKIE
+1652 GFDVNGILLKIE

-1708 VGSRLFKSRGTDTVP
+1708 VGSRFFQSRGTDTVP
-1723 AVLTAGEYVIKRS
+1723 AMLTAGEYVIKRS

-1796 VVRA
+1796 VVRP

>member
-63 IDGRSLNALS
+63 VDGRSLNALS

-141 DISKKKIT
+141 DISKK
-149 VDIDVSKVPYM
+149 
-160 AQKLEML
+160 
-167 GYAINDTSK
+167 
-176 KTVKP
+176 TVKP

-208 VIAPKVDISGLQQLG
+208 VVAPKVDISGLQQMG
-223 DKLDEISSKILNIAG
+223 EKLDEISSKILNIAG

-368 RDWFLINKGL
+368 RDWFLNNKGL

-391 IGDFKQAISEI
+391 IGDFKQAISAI

-506 TPFIKA
+506 TPFINA

-520 KNLGTFVG
+520 KNLGTFAG
-528 NLVKYAAQLKI
+528 NLVKYAAEFKVAAKLFKGGWSLAKGI
-539 GMKVLKGALSLGTG
+539 GNVTKFS
-553 IQNIANFGKQL
+553 KQL
-564 SGLRFPKKSTNMPE
+564 AGFKFPSKTPQIHEN
-578 SPVGGGI
+578 PVGGV
-585 PTPPAGGTQNISKWS
+585 PAPLAGGTQNVSKWS

-623 AKSMEV
+623 AKSMEI

-647 GVATGLISTLYGFT
+647 GVATGLIAALYGAM
-661 DKLSKKFDANIMN
+661 DKLSGKFEASILN
-674 GVKNAVLVGGSM
+674 GVKSAIAVGASA
-686 VLLAQALKMVA
+686 VLLAEALKHVA
-697 DTDIP
+697 EVDIP
-702 SERLVKNVGKIG
+702 AERLAKNTGKIAL
-714 VAIGGMSALFG
+714 AIGAMSALFG
-725 AIGHFG
+725 AMDYFSKIKNASIL
-731 GGVKGKIMQGVVSA
+731 KGAVAA
-745 LAIGGAM
+745 LAVGASM
-752 ILLGQALKLIADIDI
+752 VALAYALKYIADIDI
-767 PFDDLIKNVLSI
+767 PSDRLIKNVTKI
-779 SAGIVLMGGAFAGF
+779 AATIGIVGLGLAGLGAALTAGF
-793 GALASLGPVAGYIV
+793 GTGAIVLA
-807 AGIAVAGVISASML
+807 AGIAGALAIGATLALLAKAFESMSKSASKTTSHL
-821 LLSLAFEGIAKSA
+821 LKASDNIK
-834 ERTTQSLIQTATNLG
+834 
-849 KLATVNIP
+849 KLATVEFPNLDTLSNKLGQLKQSMETIYDA
-857 SIKSLQGNIN
+857 IGNI
-867 KLAED
+867 
-872 ITAIH
+872 
-877 NSIKSIGGEGF
+877 GGSGF
-888 WSSLVSTLEVSFDAN
+888 WSSLIESWESGFDIKTMDN
-903 TAEKAIKIFTDVN
+903 AIKIFTDVN
-916 DFVNKINSQPMPDGQ
+916 DFIHKIMEQPDPDGA
-931 AVVDKVTSLKEV
+931 AVIQKVYLLKNTLTT
-943 ITEMDK
+943 ISG
-949 AFEGIGGG
+949 AFSEIGGE
-957 GFWSSLVESLES
+957 GFWSSLIESLES
-969 GFDSA
+969 NFDVG
-974 TATNAISMF
+974 TANNAIEMF
-983 ENVANFVRD
+983 TNVAKFIQELSTIPVPESDAVTGKIGRLKDVIERIKKDSDEVFANNFFTAWLDSMKNGSNLSSLKSIIEQFTKVITFTQD
-992 LNKISIP
+992 INKLPDAVDIEGKLNQL
-999 EANFEKGSES
+999 
-1009 PFATKIKNIKK
+1009 KK
-1020 ILEELNKA
+1020 ILKQMAKFEFPNMSNNGAFDGDNFAKVKNMVTKLSEIAKTMQELKNLPSPEEFAGKVEALKRGIEEMSKIDLSSFNIDKSLEEKATQVKNYIGKLKSIATSLGTISETNIADNIPQIIENLKQGLNKA
-1028 SSEIFDGGLLDSL
+1028 
-1041 VQKWTT
+1041 K
-1047 GNNSETLNN
+1047 
-1056 ILEQMNGV
+1056 
-1064 IKFSQGVKKLP
+1064 
-1075 DTKDVT
+1075 
-1081 DKIESIRKI
+1081 
-1090 LEKLAKFKFPEMDKV
+1090 
-1105 DSGKTKNLNALLTA
+1105 
-1119 MGDIADGIAK
+1119 
-1129 LDTLPSQDVIV
+1129 
-1140 KKVEDL
+1140 
-1146 KVAIQKISEFDF
+1146 
-1158 DSIDFKKIASN
+1158 
-1169 EGNIKK
+1169 
-1175 LDTFIGNLK
+1175 
-1184 TIATSFSE
+1184 
-1192 IAGANIPENIPT
+1192 
-1204 IIENIKNGIE
+1204 
-1214 KAQEIDLSGFDSN
+1214 EIDLSGFKDN
-1227 KTANSKTAIEFIQGV
+1227 MLTNSKNAIDFIGA
-1242 ISIGKSIGEMQ
+1242 IATIGKSLGELAQ
-1253 QFAEQLANMDA
+1253 VAELLADTGKIESA
-1264 INTSLD
+1264 LD
-1270 NISQL
+1270 NLKNLLGDEDGKLSALSKAIKNNFQD
-1275 VSDDNGSLKKI
+1275 VPDAAPVVAFIGSI
-1286 KESIEDNFADAPDTT
+1286 KQ
-1301 KLVSF
+1301 
-1306 VTSLRSIADAI
+1306 IADAI
-1317 LQLDAIG
+1317 LQLDAIAS
-1324 NQFEDMTAFN
+1324 QFEDMTAFN
-1334 TAMNSISG
+1334 NAMEQLVWMFDGTHGVHLVNFKKAI
-1342 LFEKEGALLKLKTA
+1342 EA
-1356 VESNF
+1356 NF
-1361 KEAIE
+1361 KEPID
-1366 TSHVLTFIQGIMDIA
+1366 TSHVLPFLDSIRDIA
-1381 NKLQV
+1381 NKLTEITAPLQ
-1386 AEGALNGI
+1386 ALDIDAINSQLNKLIGENG
-1394 DLTKL
+1394 
-1399 QEQLQKFT
+1399 
-1407 TSDDGKGIFAT
+1407 SGIFDK

-1424 SMLQLSGSGTPQSA
+1424 AMMTLGGSGTQQSA
-1438 VSNNLDTSYL
+1438 TSNNLGL
-1448 GNAQS
+1448 GYISAAQS
-1453 GMSSTSAGVSIT
+1453 SMSATSVSSMSEQIT
-1465 QVTTLVDELV
+1465 SLVTEIV
-1475 KIANKLSELQN
+1475 KVANKLVELQSV
-1486 IAIDTATLSKKV
+1486 AIDTEAVNKKIN
-1498 DDINLAMM
+1498 DINLAMM

-1515 KDLSGKYKDF
+1515 EGLSGKDKDF

-1539 NNLNAIPPITESVV
+1539 NNLNAIPPITEGVV

-1564 ELDKIATDF
+1564 ELNKIATDF
-1573 SVSGITNA
+1573 SVGGITNA

-1598 FVSTGKSYGSKL
+1598 FVATGKSYGSKL
-1610 IEGFTSSTWQT
+1610 IEGFTGSNWQA

-1629 ITTIEGKADLAYIG
+1629 ITTIEGKADLTSIG
-1643 KRMSTTLVK
+1643 QRMSTTLVN
-1652 GFDVDSILLKIE
+1652 GFDVDSILFKIE

-1723 AVLTAGEYVIKRS
+1723 AMLTAGEYVIKRS

>member
-63 IDGRSLNALS
+63 VDGRSLNALS

-208 VIAPKVDISGLQQLG
+208 VVAPKVDISGLQQMG
-223 DKLDEISSKILNIAG
+223 EKLDEISSKILNIAG

-368 RDWFLINKGL
+368 RDWFLNNKGL

-391 IGDFKQAISEI
+391 IGDFKQAISAI

-506 TPFIKA
+506 TPFIKG

-528 NLVKYAAQLKI
+528 NLVKYAAQLKL

-564 SGLRFPKKSTNMPE
+564 SALRFPKKSTNMPE

-585 PTPPAGGTQNISKWS
+585 PTPPVGGTQNISKWS

-647 GVATGLISTLYGFT
+647 GVATGLIAALYGAM
-661 DKLSKKFDANIMN
+661 DKLSGKFEASILN
-674 GVKNAVLVGGSM
+674 GVKSAIAVGASM
-686 VLLAQALKMVA
+686 VALAYALKY
-697 DTDIP
+697 
-702 SERLVKNVGKIG
+702 
-714 VAIGGMSALFG
+714 
-725 AIGHFG
+725 
-731 GGVKGKIMQGVVSA
+731 
-745 LAIGGAM
+745 
-752 ILLGQALKLIADIDI
+752 IADIDI
-767 PFDDLIKNVLSI
+767 PSDRLIKNVTKI
-779 SAGIVLMGGAFAGF
+779 AATIGIVGLGLAGLGAALTAGF
-793 GALASLGPVAGYIV
+793 GTGAIVLA
-807 AGIAVAGVISASML
+807 AGIAGALAIGATLALLAKAFESMSKSASKTTSHL
-821 LLSLAFEGIAKSA
+821 LKASDNIK
-834 ERTTQSLIQTATNLG
+834 
-849 KLATVNIP
+849 KLATVEFP
-857 SIKSLQGNIN
+857 SLDTLSNKLGQLKQSMETIYDAIGNI
-867 KLAED
+867 
-872 ITAIH
+872 
-877 NSIKSIGGEGF
+877 GGSGF
-888 WSSLVSTLEVSFDAN
+888 WSSLIESWESGFDIKTMDN
-903 TAEKAIKIFTDVN
+903 AIKIFTDVN
-916 DFVNKINSQPMPDGQ
+916 DFIHKIMEQPDPDGA
-931 AVVDKVTSLKEV
+931 AVIQKVYLLKNTLTT
-943 ITEMDK
+943 ISG
-949 AFEGIGGG
+949 AFSEIGGE
-957 GFWSSLVESLES
+957 GFWSSLIESWES
-969 GFDSA
+969 NFDVG
-974 TATNAISMF
+974 TANNAIEMF
-983 ENVANFVRD
+983 TNVAKFVQDLSTIAVPESDAVTGKIGRLKDVIERIKKDSDEVFANNFFTAWLDSMKNGSNLSSLKSIIEQFTKVITFTQD
-992 LNKISIP
+992 INKLPDAVDI
-999 EANFEKGSES
+999 EGKL
-1009 PFATKIKNIKK
+1009 TQLKK
-1020 ILEELNKA
+1020 ILKQMAKFEFPNMSNNGAFDGDNFAKVKNMVTKLSEIAKTMQELKNLPSPEEFAGKVEALKRGIEEMSKIDLSSFNIDKSLEEKATQVKNYIGKLKSIATSLGTISETNIADNIPQIIENLKQGLNKA
-1028 SSEIFDGGLLDSL
+1028 
-1041 VQKWTT
+1041 K
-1047 GNNSETLNN
+1047 
-1056 ILEQMNGV
+1056 
-1064 IKFSQGVKKLP
+1064 
-1075 DTKDVT
+1075 
-1081 DKIESIRKI
+1081 
-1090 LEKLAKFKFPEMDKV
+1090 
-1105 DSGKTKNLNALLTA
+1105 
-1119 MGDIADGIAK
+1119 
-1129 LDTLPSQDVIV
+1129 
-1140 KKVEDL
+1140 
-1146 KVAIQKISEFDF
+1146 
-1158 DSIDFKKIASN
+1158 
-1169 EGNIKK
+1169 
-1175 LDTFIGNLK
+1175 
-1184 TIATSFSE
+1184 
-1192 IAGANIPENIPT
+1192 
-1204 IIENIKNGIE
+1204 
-1214 KAQEIDLSGFDSN
+1214 EIDLSGFKDN
-1227 KTANSKTAIEFIQGV
+1227 MLTNSKNAIDFIGA
-1242 ISIGKSIGEMQ
+1242 IATIGKSLGELAQ
-1253 QFAEQLANMDA
+1253 VAELLADTGKIESA
-1264 INTSLD
+1264 LD
-1270 NISQL
+1270 NLKNLLGDEDGKLSALSKAIKNNFQD
-1275 VSDDNGSLKKI
+1275 VPDAAPVVAFIGSI
-1286 KESIEDNFADAPDTT
+1286 KQ
-1301 KLVSF
+1301 
-1306 VTSLRSIADAI
+1306 IADAI
-1317 LQLDAIG
+1317 LQLDAIAS
-1324 NQFEDMTAFN
+1324 QFEDMTAFN
-1334 TAMNSISG
+1334 NAMEQLVWMFDGTHGVHLVNFKKAI
-1342 LFEKEGALLKLKTA
+1342 EA
-1356 VESNF
+1356 NF
-1361 KEAIE
+1361 KEPID
-1366 TSHVLTFIQGIMDIA
+1366 TSHVLPFLDSIRDIA
-1381 NKLQV
+1381 NKLTEITAPLQ
-1386 AEGALNGI
+1386 ALDIDAINSQLNKLIGENG
-1394 DLTKL
+1394 
-1399 QEQLQKFT
+1399 
-1407 TSDDGKGIFAT
+1407 SGIFDK

-1424 SMLQLSGSGTPQSA
+1424 AMMTLGGSGTQQSA
-1438 VSNNLDTSYL
+1438 TSNNLGL
-1448 GNAQS
+1448 GYISAAQS
-1453 GMSSTSAGVSIT
+1453 SMSATSVSSMSEQIT
-1465 QVTTLVDELV
+1465 SLVTEIV
-1475 KIANKLSELQN
+1475 KVANKLVELQSV
-1486 IAIDTATLSKKV
+1486 AIDTEAVNKKIN
-1498 DDINLAMM
+1498 DINLAMM

-1515 KDLSGKYKDF
+1515 EGLSGKDKDF

-1539 NNLNAIPPITESVV
+1539 NNLNAIPPITEGVV

-1564 ELDKIATDF
+1564 ELNKIATDF
-1573 SVSGITNA
+1573 SVGGITNA

-1598 FVSTGKSYGSKL
+1598 FVATGKSYGSKL
-1610 IEGFTSSTWQT
+1610 IEGFTGSNWQA

-1629 ITTIEGKADLAYIG
+1629 ITTIEGKADLTSIG
-1643 KRMSTTLVK
+1643 QRMSTTLVN
-1652 GFDVDSILLKIE
+1652 GFDVDSILFKIE

-1723 AVLTAGEYVIKRS
+1723 AMLTAGEYVIKRS

-1796 VVRA
+1796 VVRP

>member
-63 IDGRSLNALS
+63 VDGRSLNALS

-141 DISKKKIT
+141 DISKK
-149 VDIDVSKVPYM
+149 
-160 AQKLEML
+160 
-167 GYAINDTSK
+167 
-176 KTVKP
+176 TVKP

-208 VIAPKVDISGLQQLG
+208 VVAPKVDISGLQQMG
-223 DKLDEISSKILNIAG
+223 EKLDEISSKILNIAG

-368 RDWFLINKGL
+368 RDWFLNNKGL

-391 IGDFKQAISEI
+391 IGDFKQAISAI

-506 TPFIKA
+506 TPFINA

-520 KNLGTFVG
+520 KNLGTFAG
-528 NLVKYAAQLKI
+528 NLVKYAAEFKVAAKLFKGGWSLAKGI
-539 GMKVLKGALSLGTG
+539 GNVTKFS
-553 IQNIANFGKQL
+553 KQL
-564 SGLRFPKKSTNMPE
+564 AGFKFPSKTPQIHEN
-578 SPVGGGI
+578 PVGGV
-585 PTPPAGGTQNISKWS
+585 PAPLAGGTQNVSKWS

-623 AKSMEV
+623 AKSMEI

-647 GVATGLISTLYGFT
+647 GVATGLIAALYGAM
-661 DKLSKKFDANIMN
+661 DKLSGKFEASILN
-674 GVKNAVLVGGSM
+674 GVKSAIAVGASA
-686 VLLAQALKMVA
+686 VLLAEALKHVA
-697 DTDIP
+697 EVDIP
-702 SERLVKNVGKIG
+702 AERLAKNTGKIAL
-714 VAIGGMSALFG
+714 AIGAMSALFG
-725 AIGHFG
+725 AMDYFSKIKNASIL
-731 GGVKGKIMQGVVSA
+731 KGAVAA
-745 LAIGGAM
+745 LAVGASM
-752 ILLGQALKLIADIDI
+752 VALAYALKYIADIDI
-767 PFDDLIKNVLSI
+767 PSDRLIKNVTKI
-779 SAGIVLMGGAFAGF
+779 AATIGIVGLGLAGVGAALTAGF
-793 GALASLGPVAGYIV
+793 GTGAIVLA
-807 AGIAVAGVISASML
+807 AGIAGALAIGATLALLAKAFESMSKSASKTTSHL
-821 LLSLAFEGIAKSA
+821 LKASDNIK
-834 ERTTQSLIQTATNLG
+834 
-849 KLATVNIP
+849 KLATVEFPNLDTLSNKLGQLKQSMETIYDA
-857 SIKSLQGNIN
+857 IGNI
-867 KLAED
+867 
-872 ITAIH
+872 
-877 NSIKSIGGEGF
+877 GGSGF
-888 WSSLVSTLEVSFDAN
+888 WSSLIESWESGFDIKTMDN
-903 TAEKAIKIFTDVN
+903 AIKIFTDVN
-916 DFVNKINSQPMPDGQ
+916 DFIHKIMEQPDPDGA
-931 AVVDKVTSLKEV
+931 AVIQKVYLLKNTLTT
-943 ITEMDK
+943 ISG
-949 AFEGIGGG
+949 AFSEIGGE
-957 GFWSSLVESLES
+957 GFWSSLIESLES
-969 GFDSA
+969 NFDVG
-974 TATNAISMF
+974 TANNAIEMF
-983 ENVANFVRD
+983 TNVAKFIQELSTIPVPESDAVTGKIGRLKDVIERIKKDSDEVFANNFFTAWLDSMKNGSNLSSLKSIIEQFTKVITFTQD
-992 LNKISIP
+992 INKLPDAVDIEGKLNQL
-999 EANFEKGSES
+999 
-1009 PFATKIKNIKK
+1009 KK
-1020 ILEELNKA
+1020 ILKQMAKFEFPNMSNNGAFDGDNFAKVKNMVTKLSEIAKTMQELKNLPSPEEFAGKVEALKRGIEEMSKIDLSSFNIDKSLEEKATQVKNYIGKLKSIATSLGTISETNIADNIPQIIENLKQGLNKA
-1028 SSEIFDGGLLDSL
+1028 
-1041 VQKWTT
+1041 K
-1047 GNNSETLNN
+1047 
-1056 ILEQMNGV
+1056 
-1064 IKFSQGVKKLP
+1064 
-1075 DTKDVT
+1075 
-1081 DKIESIRKI
+1081 
-1090 LEKLAKFKFPEMDKV
+1090 
-1105 DSGKTKNLNALLTA
+1105 
-1119 MGDIADGIAK
+1119 
-1129 LDTLPSQDVIV
+1129 
-1140 KKVEDL
+1140 
-1146 KVAIQKISEFDF
+1146 
-1158 DSIDFKKIASN
+1158 
-1169 EGNIKK
+1169 
-1175 LDTFIGNLK
+1175 
-1184 TIATSFSE
+1184 
-1192 IAGANIPENIPT
+1192 
-1204 IIENIKNGIE
+1204 
-1214 KAQEIDLSGFDSN
+1214 EIDLSGFKDN
-1227 KTANSKTAIEFIQGV
+1227 MLTNSKNAIDFIGA
-1242 ISIGKSIGEMQ
+1242 IATIGKSLGELAQ
-1253 QFAEQLANMDA
+1253 VAELLADTGKIESA
-1264 INTSLD
+1264 LD
-1270 NISQL
+1270 NLKNLLGDEDGKLSALSKAIKNNFQD
-1275 VSDDNGSLKKI
+1275 VPDAAPVVAFIGSI
-1286 KESIEDNFADAPDTT
+1286 KQ
-1301 KLVSF
+1301 
-1306 VTSLRSIADAI
+1306 IADAI
-1317 LQLDAIG
+1317 LQLDAIAS
-1324 NQFEDMTAFN
+1324 QFEDMTAFN
-1334 TAMNSISG
+1334 NAMEQLVWMFDGTHGVHLVNFKKAI
-1342 LFEKEGALLKLKTA
+1342 EA
-1356 VESNF
+1356 NF
-1361 KEAIE
+1361 KEPID
-1366 TSHVLTFIQGIMDIA
+1366 TSHVLPFLDSIRDIA
-1381 NKLQV
+1381 NKLTEITAPLQ
-1386 AEGALNGI
+1386 ALDIDAINSQLNKLIGENG
-1394 DLTKL
+1394 
-1399 QEQLQKFT
+1399 
-1407 TSDDGKGIFAT
+1407 SGIFDK

-1424 SMLQLSGSGTPQSA
+1424 AMMTLGGSGTQQSA
-1438 VSNNLDTSYL
+1438 TSNNLGL
-1448 GNAQS
+1448 GYISAAQS
-1453 GMSSTSAGVSIT
+1453 SMSATSVSSMSEQIT
-1465 QVTTLVDELV
+1465 SLVTEIV
-1475 KIANKLSELQN
+1475 KVANKLVELQSV
-1486 IAIDTATLSKKV
+1486 AIDTEAVNKKIN
-1498 DDINLAMM
+1498 DINLAMM

-1515 KDLSGKYKDF
+1515 EGLSGKDKDF

-1539 NNLNAIPPITESVV
+1539 NNLNAIPPITEGVV

-1564 ELDKIATDF
+1564 ELNKIATDF
-1573 SVSGITNA
+1573 SVGGITNA

-1598 FVSTGKSYGSKL
+1598 FVATGKSYGSKL
-1610 IEGFTSSTWQT
+1610 IEGFTGSNWQA

-1629 ITTIEGKADLAYIG
+1629 ITTIEGKADLTSIG
-1643 KRMSTTLVK
+1643 QRMSTTLVN
-1652 GFDVDSILLKIE
+1652 GFDVDSILFKIE

-1723 AVLTAGEYVIKRS
+1723 AMLTAGEYVIKRS

>member
-63 IDGRSLNALS
+63 VDGRSLNALS

-113 RKDVTIDIDASKVPH
+113 RKDVTIDIDASKVP
-128 MAKKLEEIGYIIN
+128 
-141 DISKKKIT
+141 
-149 VDIDVSKVPYM
+149 YM

-167 GYAINDTSK
+167 GYAINDISK

-208 VIAPKVDISGLQQLG
+208 VVAPKVDISGLQQLG

-368 RDWFLINKGL
+368 RDWFLNNKGL

-391 IGDFKQAISEI
+391 IGDFKQAISAI

-474 LLNVFGTS
+474 LLNVFGRS

-506 TPFIKA
+506 TPFINA

-520 KNLGTFVG
+520 KNLGTFAG
-528 NLVKYAAQLKI
+528 NLVKYAAEFKVAAKLFKGGWSLAKGI
-539 GMKVLKGALSLGTG
+539 GNVTKFS
-553 IQNIANFGKQL
+553 KQL
-564 SGLRFPKKSTNMPE
+564 AGFKFPSKTHQIPE
-578 SPVGGGI
+578 NPVGGV
-585 PTPPAGGTQNISKWS
+585 PAPPADGTQNVSKWS

-623 AKSMEV
+623 AKSMEI

-647 GVATGLISTLYGFT
+647 GIATGLIAALYGAM
-661 DKLSKKFDANIMN
+661 DKLSGKFEASILN
-674 GVKNAVLVGGSM
+674 GVKSAIAVGASA
-686 VLLAQALKMVA
+686 VLLAEALKHVA
-697 DTDIP
+697 EVDIP
-702 SERLVKNVGKIG
+702 AERLLKNTAKIAIAVGGLSAVYG
-714 VAIGGMSALFG
+714 VM
-725 AIGHFG
+725 GHFSG
-731 GGVKGKIMQGVVSA
+731 GFAGKIMQGVVAA
-745 LAIGGAM
+745 LAVGASM
-752 ILLGQALKLIADIDI
+752 VALAHALKYIADIDI
-767 PFDDLIKNVLSI
+767 PSDRLIKNVTKI
-779 SAGIVLMGGAFAGF
+779 AATIGIVGLGLAGLGAALTAGF
-793 GALASLGPVAGYIV
+793 GTGAIVLA
-807 AGIAVAGVISASML
+807 AGIAGALAIGATLAL
-821 LLSLAFEGIAKSA
+821 LAKAFESMAKSA
-834 ERTTQSLIQTATNLG
+834 SKTTSHLLKASDNIK
-849 KLATVNIP
+849 KLATVEFP
-857 SIKSLQGNIN
+857 SLDTLSNKLGQLKQSMETIYDAIGNI
-867 KLAED
+867 
-872 ITAIH
+872 
-877 NSIKSIGGEGF
+877 GGSGF
-888 WSSLVSTLEVSFDAN
+888 WSSLIESWESGFDIKTMDN
-903 TAEKAIKIFTDVN
+903 AIKIFTDVN
-916 DFVNKINSQPMPDGQ
+916 DFIHKIMEQPDPDGA
-931 AVVDKVTSLKEV
+931 AVIQKVYLLKNTLTT
-943 ITEMDK
+943 ISS
-949 AFEGIGGG
+949 AFSEIGGE
-957 GFWSSLVESLES
+957 GFWSSLIESWES
-969 GFDSA
+969 NFDVG
-974 TATNAISMF
+974 TANNAIEMF
-983 ENVANFVRD
+983 TNVAKFIQELSTIPVPESDAVTGKIGRLKDVIERIKKDSDEVFANNFFTAWLDSMKNGSNLSSLKSIIEQFTKVITFTQD
-992 LNKISIP
+992 INKLPDAVDIEGKLNQL
-999 EANFEKGSES
+999 
-1009 PFATKIKNIKK
+1009 KK
-1020 ILEELNKA
+1020 ILKQMAKFEFPNMSNNGAFDGDNFAKVKNMVTKLSEIAKTMQELKNLPSPEEFAGKVEALKRGIEEMSKIDLSSFNIDKSLEEKATQVKNYIGKLKSIATSLGTISETNIADNIPQIIENLKQGLNKA
-1028 SSEIFDGGLLDSL
+1028 
-1041 VQKWTT
+1041 K
-1047 GNNSETLNN
+1047 
-1056 ILEQMNGV
+1056 
-1064 IKFSQGVKKLP
+1064 
-1075 DTKDVT
+1075 
-1081 DKIESIRKI
+1081 
-1090 LEKLAKFKFPEMDKV
+1090 
-1105 DSGKTKNLNALLTA
+1105 
-1119 MGDIADGIAK
+1119 
-1129 LDTLPSQDVIV
+1129 
-1140 KKVEDL
+1140 
-1146 KVAIQKISEFDF
+1146 
-1158 DSIDFKKIASN
+1158 
-1169 EGNIKK
+1169 
-1175 LDTFIGNLK
+1175 
-1184 TIATSFSE
+1184 
-1192 IAGANIPENIPT
+1192 
-1204 IIENIKNGIE
+1204 
-1214 KAQEIDLSGFDSN
+1214 EIDLSGFKDN
-1227 KTANSKTAIEFIQGV
+1227 MLTNSKNAIDFIGA
-1242 ISIGKSIGEMQ
+1242 IATIGKSLGELAQ
-1253 QFAEQLANMDA
+1253 VAELLADTGKIESA
-1264 INTSLD
+1264 LD
-1270 NISQL
+1270 NLKNLLGDEDGKLSALSKAIKNNFQD
-1275 VSDDNGSLKKI
+1275 VPDAAPVVAFIGSI
-1286 KESIEDNFADAPDTT
+1286 KQ
-1301 KLVSF
+1301 
-1306 VTSLRSIADAI
+1306 IADAI
-1317 LQLDAIG
+1317 LQLDAIAS
-1324 NQFEDMTAFN
+1324 QFEDMTAFN
-1334 TAMNSISG
+1334 NAMEQLVWMFDGTHGVHLVNFKKAI
-1342 LFEKEGALLKLKTA
+1342 EA
-1356 VESNF
+1356 NF
-1361 KEAIE
+1361 KEPID
-1366 TSHVLTFIQGIMDIA
+1366 TSHVLPFLDSIRDIA
-1381 NKLQV
+1381 NKLTEITAPLQ
-1386 AEGALNGI
+1386 ALDIDAINSQLNKLIGENG
-1394 DLTKL
+1394 
-1399 QEQLQKFT
+1399 
-1407 TSDDGKGIFAT
+1407 SGIFDK

-1424 SMLQLSGSGTPQSA
+1424 AMMTLGGSGTQQSA
-1438 VSNNLDTSYL
+1438 TSNNLGL
-1448 GNAQS
+1448 GYISAAQS
-1453 GMSSTSAGVSIT
+1453 SMSATSVSSMSEQIT
-1465 QVTTLVDELV
+1465 SLVTEIV
-1475 KIANKLSELQN
+1475 KVANKLVELQSV
-1486 IAIDTATLSKKV
+1486 AIDTEAVNQKIN
-1498 DDINLAMM
+1498 DINLAMM

-1515 KDLSGKYKDF
+1515 EGLSGKDKDF

-1539 NNLNAIPPITESVV
+1539 NNLNAIPPITEGVV

-1564 ELDKIATDF
+1564 ELNKIATDF

-1598 FVSTGKSYGSKL
+1598 FVATGKSYGSKL
-1610 IEGFTSSTWQT
+1610 IEGFTGSNWQA

-1629 ITTIEGKADLAYIG
+1629 ITTIEGKADLTSIG
-1643 KRMSTTLVK
+1643 QRMSTTLVN
-1652 GFDVDSILLKIE
+1652 GFDVDSILFKIE

-1723 AVLTAGEYVIKRS
+1723 AMLTAGEYVIKRS

>member
-63 IDGRSLNALS
+63 VDGRSLNALS

-208 VIAPKVDISGLQQLG
+208 VVAPKVDISGLQQMAA
-223 DKLDEISSKILNIAG
+223 KLDEISSKILNIAG

-345 DSVYNGDWRQM
+345 DSVYNFDWRQM

-368 RDWFLINKGL
+368 RDWFLNNKGL
-378 ELNKENLSEGMIT
+378 DLNKENLSEGMIT
-391 IGDFKQAISEI
+391 IGDFKQAISAI

-506 TPFIKA
+506 TPFINA

-520 KNLGTFVG
+520 KNLGTFAG
-528 NLVKYAAQLKI
+528 NLVKYAAEFKVAAKLFKGGWSLAKGI
-539 GMKVLKGALSLGTG
+539 GNVTKFS
-553 IQNIANFGKQL
+553 KQL
-564 SGLRFPKKSTNMPE
+564 AGFKFPSKTPQMPE
-578 SPVGGGI
+578 NPVGGV
-585 PTPPAGGTQNISKWS
+585 PAPPAGGIQNVSKWS

-623 AKSMEV
+623 AKSMEI

-647 GVATGLISTLYGFT
+647 GIATGLIAALYGAM
-661 DKLSKKFDANIMN
+661 DKLSGKFEASILN
-674 GVKNAVLVGGSM
+674 GVKSAIAVGASA
-686 VLLAQALKMVA
+686 VLLAEALKHVA
-697 DTDIP
+697 EVDIP
-702 SERLVKNVGKIG
+702 AERLLKNTAKIAIAVGGLSAVYG
-714 VAIGGMSALFG
+714 VM
-725 AIGHFG
+725 GHFSG
-731 GGVKGKIMQGVVSA
+731 GFAGKIMQGVVAA
-745 LAIGGAM
+745 LAVGASM
-752 ILLGQALKLIADIDI
+752 VALAYALKYIADIDI
-767 PFDDLIKNVLSI
+767 PSDRLIKNVTKI
-779 SAGIVLMGGAFAGF
+779 AATIGIVGLGLAGLGAALTAGF
-793 GALASLGPVAGYIV
+793 GTGAIVLA
-807 AGIAVAGVISASML
+807 AGIAGALAIGATLAL
-821 LLSLAFEGIAKSA
+821 LAKAFESMAKSA
-834 ERTTQSLIQTATNLG
+834 SKTTSHLLKASDNIK
-849 KLATVNIP
+849 KLATVEFP
-857 SIKSLQGNIN
+857 SLDTLSNKLGQLKQSMETIYDAIGNI
-867 KLAED
+867 
-872 ITAIH
+872 
-877 NSIKSIGGEGF
+877 GGSGF
-888 WSSLVSTLEVSFDAN
+888 WSSLIESWESGFDIKTMDN
-903 TAEKAIKIFTDVN
+903 AIKIFTDVN
-916 DFVNKINSQPMPDGQ
+916 DFIHKIMEQPDPDGA
-931 AVVDKVTSLKEV
+931 AVIQKVYLLKNTLTT
-943 ITEMDK
+943 ISG
-949 AFEGIGGG
+949 AFSEIGGE
-957 GFWSSLVESLES
+957 GFWSSLIESWES
-969 GFDSA
+969 NFDVG
-974 TATNAISMF
+974 TANNAIEMF
-983 ENVANFVRD
+983 TNVAKFIQELSTIPVPESDAVTGKIGRLKDVIERIKKDSDDVFANNFFTAWLDSMKNGSNLSSLKSIIEQFNKVITFTQD
-992 LNKISIP
+992 INKLPDAVDIEGKLNQL
-999 EANFEKGSES
+999 
-1009 PFATKIKNIKK
+1009 KK
-1020 ILEELNKA
+1020 ILKQMAKFEFPNMSNNGAFDGDNFAKVKNMVTKLSEIAKTMQELKNLPSPEEFAGKVEALKRGIEEMSKIDLSSFNIDKSLEEKATQVKNYIGKLKSIATSLGTISETNIADNIPQIIENLKQGLNKA
-1028 SSEIFDGGLLDSL
+1028 
-1041 VQKWTT
+1041 K
-1047 GNNSETLNN
+1047 
-1056 ILEQMNGV
+1056 
-1064 IKFSQGVKKLP
+1064 
-1075 DTKDVT
+1075 
-1081 DKIESIRKI
+1081 
-1090 LEKLAKFKFPEMDKV
+1090 
-1105 DSGKTKNLNALLTA
+1105 
-1119 MGDIADGIAK
+1119 
-1129 LDTLPSQDVIV
+1129 
-1140 KKVEDL
+1140 
-1146 KVAIQKISEFDF
+1146 
-1158 DSIDFKKIASN
+1158 
-1169 EGNIKK
+1169 
-1175 LDTFIGNLK
+1175 
-1184 TIATSFSE
+1184 
-1192 IAGANIPENIPT
+1192 
-1204 IIENIKNGIE
+1204 
-1214 KAQEIDLSGFDSN
+1214 EIDLSGFKDN
-1227 KTANSKTAIEFIQGV
+1227 MLTNSKNAIDFIGA
-1242 ISIGKSIGEMQ
+1242 IASIGKSLGELAQ
-1253 QFAEQLANMDA
+1253 VAELLADTGKIESA
-1264 INTSLD
+1264 LD
-1270 NISQL
+1270 NLKNLLGDEDGKLSALSKAIKNNFQD
-1275 VSDDNGSLKKI
+1275 VPDAAPVVAFIGSI
-1286 KESIEDNFADAPDTT
+1286 KQ
-1301 KLVSF
+1301 
-1306 VTSLRSIADAI
+1306 IADAI
-1317 LQLDAIG
+1317 LQLDAIA
-1324 NQFEDMTAFN
+1324 NQFEDMTAFEN
-1334 TAMNSISG
+1334 AMEKLSWLFGDTNRGYLLDFKKKIENNFSKAIDTSYVLPFLDSIR
-1342 LFEKEGALLKLKTA
+1342 
-1356 VESNF
+1356 
-1361 KEAIE
+1361 
-1366 TSHVLTFIQGIMDIA
+1366 DIA
-1381 NKLQV
+1381 NKLTEITAPLQTLDIDTINTQ
-1386 AEGALNGI
+1386 LN
-1394 DLTKL
+1394 
-1399 QEQLQKFT
+1399 KFIGENG
-1407 TSDDGKGIFAT
+1407 SGIFDK

-1424 SMLQLSGSGTPQSA
+1424 AMMTLGGSGTQQSA
-1438 VSNNLDTSYL
+1438 TSNNLGL
-1448 GNAQS
+1448 GYISAAQS
-1453 GMSSTSAGVSIT
+1453 SMSATSVGSMSE
-1465 QVTTLVDELV
+1465 QVTSLVTEIV
-1475 KIANKLSELQN
+1475 KVANKLVELQSV
-1486 IAIDTATLSKKV
+1486 AIDTEAVNKKIN
-1498 DDINLAMM
+1498 DINLAMM

-1515 KDLSGKYKDF
+1515 EGLSGKDKDF

-1539 NNLNAIPPITESVV
+1539 NNLNAIPPITEGVV

-1564 ELDKIATDF
+1564 ELNKIATDF

-1598 FVSTGKSYGSKL
+1598 FVATGKSYGSKL
-1610 IEGFTSSTWQT
+1610 IEGFTGSNWQA

-1629 ITTIEGKADLAYIG
+1629 ITTIEGKADLTSIG
-1643 KRMSTTLVK
+1643 QRMSTTLVN
-1652 GFDVDSILLKIE
+1652 GFDVDSILFKIE

-1723 AVLTAGEYVIKRS
+1723 AMLTAGEYVIKRS

-1763 KTGNQVINNTTNN
+1763 KTGNQFINNTTNN